1 MELTK
6 NGRMSGHHCVV
17 NRITMIASG
26 ADEELNY
33 IFRGFDLQQ
42 QLRSH
47 QALFISYALGGP
59 EKFKGKTL
67 RYSHTGL
74 NISNEQYEKTIH
86 HLNEALREAG
96 VPLEDR
102 TKVEAFIRSV
112 KPHIINR

>member
-1 MELTK
+1 MGSLYK
-6 NGRMSGHHCVV
+6 KLGGRPAITAVV
-17 NRITMIASG
+17 NDFYDRML

-33 IFRGFDLQQ
+33 IFRGFDLQ

-67 RYSHTGL
+67 RDSHTGL